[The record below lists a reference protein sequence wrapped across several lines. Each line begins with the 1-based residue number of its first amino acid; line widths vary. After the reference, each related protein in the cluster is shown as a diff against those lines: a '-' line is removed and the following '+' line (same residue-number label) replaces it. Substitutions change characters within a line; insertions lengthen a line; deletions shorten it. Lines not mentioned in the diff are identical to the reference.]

1 MSTSTFQTRL
11 RRAARD
17 MGISE
22 PQARRPI
29 QEPTGSS
36 RAAMTYWWH
45 GSTREVKGGNAALA
59 AQCLNVNVLWLVSG
73 EGPKRTETVMSIY
86 EEIADLMCSSVA
98 GRDLPRDVVIR
109 YAQKKWPDPEV
120 ARALLEEI
128 KRAAEA
134 FAASGLAIVYDPLEL
149 AIARQKQRALK

>member
-1 MSTSTFQTRL
+1 
-11 RRAARD
+11 
-17 MGISE
+17 
-22 PQARRPI
+22 
-29 QEPTGSS
+29 
-36 RAAMTYWWH
+36 MT
-45 GSTREVKGGNAALA
+45 V
-59 AQCLNVNVLWLVSG
+59 
-73 EGPKRTETVMSIY
+73 Y
-86 EEIADLMCSSVA
+86 EEIADLMRSSAA